1 MSGEKIGILG
11 AGSWATAL
19 VKILSNNAPHINWW
33 ARKQETIDHIKK
45 YRHNPNYLSD
55 IELPVEKIT
64 FYSNLKEAIANS
76 DVILLAIPSAFM
88 SESFKELSKDDFRGK
103 QIFSLIKGT
112 LPSPNPSP
120 NPIYGEKG
128 IVEKGMMVSQYL
140 HKHFEVALNSFG
152 MIAGPCHA
160 EEVALEKLSYLTV
173 ACTDQAAAEK
183 MAKLLRC
190 RYIKASTSSDMQ
202 GIEYTAALKNIYAVA
217 SGICHGLG
225 AYGDNFQ
232 AVLAANAMQEIKRF
246 IDAASAIPSPNPIY
260 GEKGIGENG
269 RRDTNLSAYLG
280 DLLVTAYSQFSR
292 NRMLGSMIGKGY
304 SVKYA
309 QMEMNMVA
317 EGYYAVKTI
326 YTLNQNYKVEMP
338 ICDAVY
344 RILYEKMSP
353 SVEISLLAGRLA

>member
-1 MSGEKIGILG
+1 MNRIGILG

-19 VKILSNNAPHINWW
+19 VKIISNNASHINWW

-64 FYSNLKEAIANS
+64 FYSNLKEVIANS
-76 DVILLAIPSAFM
+76 DILLIAVPSAFM
-88 SESFKELSKDDFRGK
+88 SESFKGLSKDDFK
-103 QIFSLIKGT
+103 NKMIFSLIKGT
-112 LPSPNPSP
+112 LPDKK
-120 NPIYGEKG
+120 I
-128 IVEKGMMVSQYL
+128 MVSEYF
-140 HKHFEVALNSFG
+140 HKHFDLPLDSFG

-173 ACTDQAAAEK
+173 ACSDQKAAAK
-183 MAKLLRC
+183 MAALLNC
-190 RYIKASTSSDMQ
+190 RYVKATTSKDMQ
-202 GIEYTAALKNIYAVA
+202 GIECTAALKNIYAVA

-225 AYGDNFQ
+225 GYGDNFQ
-232 AVLAANAMQEIKRF
+232 AVLVTNAIQEIGRF
-246 IDAASAIPSPNPIY
+246 INKAYPML
-260 GEKGIGENG
+260 
-269 RRDTNLSAYLG
+269 RDTNLSAYLG

-292 NRMLGSMIGKGY
+292 NRMLGSMVGKGY

-326 YTLNQNYKVEMP
+326 YTLNQEYKVEMP

-344 RILYEKMSP
+344 RILYEKISP
-353 SVEISLLAGRLA
+353 SVEIRLLTEKLA

>member
-1 MSGEKIGILG
+1 MSGERIGILG

-19 VKILSNNAPHINWW
+19 VKILTNNATHINWW
-33 ARKQETIDHIKK
+33 ARKQETIDYIKK

-64 FYSNLKEAIANS
+64 FYTHLKEIIANS
-76 DVILLAIPSAFM
+76 DVLLIVVPSAFM
-88 SESFKELSKDDFRGK
+88 SESFKGLSKDDFKRK
-103 QIFSLIKGT
+103 MIFSLIKGT
-112 LPSPNPSP
+112 LPDKK
-120 NPIYGEKG
+120 I
-128 IVEKGMMVSQYL
+128 MVSQYF
-140 HKHFEVALNSFG
+140 HKHFDVSLNSFG

-173 ACTDQAAAEK
+173 ACSDQPEAKK
-183 MAKLLRC
+183 MADLLSC
-190 RYIKASTSSDMQ
+190 RYVKACISNDMQ
-202 GIEYTAALKNIYAVA
+202 GIEYTAALKNIYAVS

-225 AYGDNFQ
+225 NYGDNFQ
-232 AVLAANAMQEIKRF
+232 AVLVANAMQEIKRF
-246 IDAASAIPSPNPIY
+246 IDVAYPMM
-260 GEKGIGENG
+260 
-269 RRDTNLSAYLG
+269 RDTNLSAYLG

-353 SVEISLLAGRLA
+353 SIEIRLLAEKLS

>member
-1 MSGEKIGILG
+1 MSQGRISILG
-11 AGSWATAL
+11 AGSWATAM
-19 VKILSNNAPHINWW
+19 VKILSNNASHLNWW
-33 ARKQETIDHIKK
+33 VRKQENIDYIKK
-45 YRHNPNYLSD
+45 YRHNPNYLGD
-55 IELPVEKIT
+55 IELPVEKTT
-64 FYSNLKEAIANS
+64 FYPNLKEAIANS
-76 DVILLAIPSAFM
+76 DILLIAVPSAFI
-88 SESFKELSKDDFRGK
+88 SEAFKGLSKDDFKGK
-103 QIFSLIKGT
+103 MIFSLIKGT
-112 LPSPNPSP
+112 LPDKK
-120 NPIYGEKG
+120 I
-128 IVEKGMMVSQYL
+128 MVSEYF
-140 HKHFEVALNSFG
+140 HRHFDVSLNAFG

-173 ACTDQAAAEK
+173 ACSEQSEAQK
-183 MAKLLRC
+183 MASLLNC
-190 RYIKASTSSDMQ
+190 RYIKACTSNDMQ

-225 AYGDNFQ
+225 GYGDNFQ
-232 AVLAANAMQEIKRF
+232 AVLVANAIQEIRRF
-246 IDAASAIPSPNPIY
+246 IDVAYPTL
-260 GEKGIGENG
+260 
-269 RRDTNLSAYLG
+269 RDTNLSAYLG

-326 YTLNQNYKVEMP
+326 YTLNQDYKVEMP

-353 SVEISLLAGRLA
+353 SVEIRLLSEKLA

>member
-1 MSGEKIGILG
+1 MSGERIGILG

-19 VKILSNNAPHINWW
+19 VKILSNNASHINWW
-33 ARKQETIDHIKK
+33 ARKQETIDHIQK

-64 FYSNLKEAIANS
+64 MYTHLKEVISNS
-76 DVILLAIPSAFM
+76 DILLIAVPSAFM
-88 SESFKELSKDDFRGK
+88 SESFKGLSKDDFK
-103 QIFSLIKGT
+103 KKMIFSLIKGT
-112 LPSPNPSP
+112 LPDKK
-120 NPIYGEKG
+120 I
-128 IVEKGMMVSQYL
+128 MVSEYF
-140 HKHFEVALNSFG
+140 HKHFDLSLNSFG

-173 ACTDQAAAEK
+173 ACSDKAAAEK
-183 MAKLLRC
+183 MAALLNC
-190 RYIKASTSSDMQ
+190 RYIKACTSSDMQ

-225 AYGDNFQ
+225 NYGDNFQ
-232 AVLAANAMQEIKRF
+232 AVLVANAIQEISRF
-246 IDAASAIPSPNPIY
+246 INVAYPTT
-260 GEKGIGENG
+260 
-269 RRDTNLSAYLG
+269 RDTNLSAYLG

-292 NRMLGSMIGKGY
+292 NRMLGSMVGKGY

-338 ICDAVY
+338 ISDAVY

-353 SVEISLLAGRLA
+353 SVEIRLLAERLA

>member
-1 MSGEKIGILG
+1 MPEEKIGILG

-64 FYSNLKEAIANS
+64 FYSHLKEIIANS
-76 DVILLAIPSAFM
+76 DILLIVVPSALM
-88 SESFKELSKDDFRGK
+88 SESFKGLSKDDFKGK
-103 QIFSLIKGT
+103 KIFSLIKGT
-112 LPSPNPSP
+112 LPD
-120 NPIYGEKG
+120 K
-128 IVEKGMMVSQYL
+128 KMMVSQYF
-140 HKHFEVALNSFG
+140 HKHFDFPLSSFG

-173 ACTDQAAAEK
+173 ASSDKTEAEK
-183 MAKLLRC
+183 MAQLLRC
-190 RYIKASTSSDMQ
+190 RYIKACTSADMQ

-225 AYGDNFQ
+225 GYGDNFQ
-232 AVLAANAMQEIKRF
+232 AVLVSNGIKEIKHF
-246 IDAASAIPSPNPIY
+246 IDIAFPT
-260 GEKGIGENG
+260 E
-269 RRDTNLSAYLG
+269 RDTNLSAYLG
-280 DLLVTAYSQFSR
+280 DLLVTAYSPFSR
-292 NRMLGSMIGKGY
+292 NRMLGSLIGKGY

-309 QMEMNMVA
+309 QGEMNMIA

-326 YTLNQNYKVEMP
+326 YTLNLEYKVDMP

-353 SVEISLLAGRLA
+353 SVEIRLLAERLA

>member
-1 MSGEKIGILG
+1 MSGERIGILG

-19 VKILSNNAPHINWW
+19 VKILSNNASHINWW
-33 ARKQETIDHIKK
+33 ARKQETIDHIQK

-64 FYSNLKEAIANS
+64 MYTHLKEVISNS
-76 DVILLAIPSAFM
+76 DILLIAVPSAFM
-88 SESFKELSKDDFRGK
+88 SESFKGLSKDDFK
-103 QIFSLIKGT
+103 KKMIFSLIKGT
-112 LPSPNPSP
+112 LPDKK
-120 NPIYGEKG
+120 I
-128 IVEKGMMVSQYL
+128 MVSQYFND
-140 HKHFEVALNSFG
+140 HFEVSLNSFG

-173 ACTDQAAAEK
+173 ACSDKAAAEK
-183 MAKLLRC
+183 MAALLNC
-190 RYIKASTSSDMQ
+190 RYIKACTSGDMQ

-225 AYGDNFQ
+225 NYGDNFQ
-232 AVLAANAMQEIKRF
+232 AVLVANAIQEISRF
-246 IDAASAIPSPNPIY
+246 INVAYPTT
-260 GEKGIGENG
+260 
-269 RRDTNLSAYLG
+269 RDTNLSAYLG

-292 NRMLGSMIGKGY
+292 NRMLGSMVGKGY

-317 EGYYAVKTI
+317 EGYYAIKTI

-353 SVEISLLAGRLA
+353 SVEIRLLAERLA

>member
-1 MSGEKIGILG
+1 MDRIGILG

-19 VKILSNNAPHINWW
+19 VKIISNNANHINWW

-64 FYSNLKEAIANS
+64 FYSQLKEAIANS
-76 DVILLAIPSAFM
+76 DILLIAVPSAFM
-88 SESFKELSKDDFRGK
+88 SETFKGLSKDDFKGK
-103 QIFSLIKGT
+103 MIFSLIKGT
-112 LPSPNPSP
+112 LPDKK
-120 NPIYGEKG
+120 I
-128 IVEKGMMVSQYL
+128 MVSQYF
-140 HKHFEVALNSFG
+140 HKHLDVSLNSFG

-173 ACTDQAAAEK
+173 ACSDQSAAEK
-183 MAKLLRC
+183 MAKVLNC
-190 RYIKASTSSDMQ
+190 RYIKACTSNDMQ

-225 AYGDNFQ
+225 GYGDNFQ
-232 AVLAANAMQEIKRF
+232 AVLVANAIQEIKRF
-246 IDAASAIPSPNPIY
+246 IDVAYPMI
-260 GEKGIGENG
+260 
-269 RRDTNLSAYLG
+269 RDTNLSAYLG

-292 NRMLGSMIGKGY
+292 NRMLGSMVGKGY

-344 RILYEKMSP
+344 RILYEKISP
-353 SVEISLLAGRLA
+353 SVEIRLLAERLA

>member
-1 MSGEKIGILG
+1 MPEQKIGILG

-19 VKILSNNAPHINWW
+19 VKILSNNAPEINWW
-33 ARKQETIDHIKK
+33 ARKEETIEHIKK

-55 IELPVEKIT
+55 IELPVEKINL
-64 FYSNLKEAIANS
+64 YSDLKKVIAHS
-76 DVILLAIPSAFM
+76 DVLLIAVPSAFM
-88 SESFKELSKDDFRGK
+88 SESFKGLTKQDFAGK
-103 QIFSLIKGT
+103 MIFSLIKGT
-112 LPSPNPSP
+112 LPD
-120 NPIYGEKG
+120 K
-128 IVEKGMMVSQYL
+128 KLMVSQYF
-140 HKHFEVALNSFG
+140 HQHFEVSLNSFG

-173 ACTDQAAAEK
+173 ACSDQTAAEK
-183 MAKLLRC
+183 MAKLLNC
-190 RYIKASTSSDMQ
+190 RYIKACTSSDMQ

-225 AYGDNFQ
+225 NYGDNYQ
-232 AVLAANAMQEIKRF
+232 AVLVANAIQEIKRF
-246 IDAASAIPSPNPIY
+246 IDVAYPTT
-260 GEKGIGENG
+260 
-269 RRDTNLSAYLG
+269 RDTNLSAYLG

-326 YTLNQNYKVEMP
+326 YTLNQTYKVDMP

-353 SVEISLLAGRLA
+353 SVEIRLLSERLA

>member
-1 MSGEKIGILG
+1 M
-11 AGSWATAL
+11 

-33 ARKQETIDHIKK
+33 ARKQETIDYIKK
-45 YRHNPNYLSD
+45 YKHNPNYLSD
-55 IELPVEKIT
+55 IELPLEKINP
-64 FYSNLKEAIANS
+64 YSNLKEVIAHSN
-76 DVILLAIPSAFM
+76 ILLIAVPSAFM
-88 SESFKELSKDDFRGK
+88 SESFKDLTKKDFEGK
-103 QIFSLIKGT
+103 MIFSLIKGT
-112 LPSPNPSP
+112 LPD
-120 NPIYGEKG
+120 K
-128 IVEKGMMVSQYL
+128 KLMVSQYF
-140 HKHFEVALNSFG
+140 HKHFEVSLNSFG

-173 ACTDQAAAEK
+173 ACSDQTAGEN
-183 MAKLLRC
+183 MAKLLSC
-190 RYIKASTSSDMQ
+190 RYIKACTSNDMQ

-225 AYGDNFQ
+225 NYGDNFQ
-232 AVLAANAMQEIKRF
+232 AVLVANAIQEISRF
-246 IDAASAIPSPNPIY
+246 INVAYPNT
-260 GEKGIGENG
+260 
-269 RRDTNLSAYLG
+269 RDTNLSAYLG

-292 NRMLGSMIGKGY
+292 NRMLGSMVGKGY

-353 SVEISLLAGRLA
+353 SVEIRLLAERLA